1 MNTII
6 EAAELRNPYY
16 EITYMIKLIVMVIIN
31 SARSVWCV

>member
-6 EAAELRNPYY
+6 GAAELRNPHY
-16 EITYMIKLIVMVIIN
+16 EITYMIKFLMVIIN

>member
-6 EAAELRNPYY
+6 ETTEHRNSHY
-16 EITYMIKLIVMVIIN
+16 EITYMIRFVMVIIN